1 MHNLALEL
9 LAKGDIITGS
19 DDEIFD
25 PALSRLKAAG
35 ILPEKFGWYPEKIR
49 NDIDVVILG
58 MHAKPDNPEL
68 IKAQQMGIP
77 IYSFP
82 EYVANQSSNKKR
94 VVIAGSHGKTTCTA
108 MLMHILKENEID
120 FDYLVGSMIQ
130 GYDRMVKLSDANI
143 ILIEGDEYLTS
154 PIDRRS
160 KFLHYHPHVS
170 MITGIAWDHINVFP
184 TFDSYHE
191 TFKQFITSTQR
202 GFYFAQD
209 DHLVELTNGSEG
221 WRSYTEE
228 WHKSL
233 GDGRTLI
240 KTDEGEFQMPFFG
253 LHNVQNASGVV
264 KLAAELGVSTSAAWG
279 ALESFPGTAKRLEV
293 IHRDDS
299 LTVYRDFAHAPSKL
313 GATVHAVRNEYNKSE
328 FTAVFEVHTFSSL
341 QTEFMENY
349 KGLMS
354 EADHAFVLYD
364 PHVFE
369 MKGMEV
375 PSIQK
380 VRSAFGDVE
389 VFSNAK
395 ELEELV
401 HKEIQQAKIK
411 GNHQVLLW
419 MSSGQLGGINL
430 IS

>member
-9 LAKGDIITGS
+9 QAKGDIITGS

-25 PALSRLKAAG
+25 PALSRLKVAG
-35 ILPEKFGWYPEKIR
+35 ILPEKLGWYPERITD
-49 NDIDVVILG
+49 DIEAVILG

-68 IKAQQMGIP
+68 RKAQQIGIP
-77 IYSFP
+77 IFSFP

-130 GYDRMVKLSDANI
+130 GYDRMVKLSDARI
-143 ILIEGDEYLTS
+143 ILIEGDEYLSS

-160 KFLHYHPHVS
+160 KFLHYSPHVS

-184 TFDSYHE
+184 TFDSYLE
-191 TFKQFITSTQR
+191 TFKQFIDTTQR
-202 GFYFAQD
+202 GFYFARD
-209 DHLVELTNGSEG
+209 EYLVELTKGAKGWGS
-221 WRSYTEE
+221 YIEE
-228 WHKSL
+228 WHQSL
-233 GDGRTLI
+233 GSGRTLI
-240 KTDEGEFQMPFFG
+240 KTDQGEFQMPFFG
-253 LHNVQNASGVV
+253 LHNIQNASGVV
-264 KLAAELGVSTSAAWG
+264 KLAMELGLSNSAAWG
-279 ALESFPGTAKRLEV
+279 ALESFPGTSKRLEV
-293 IHRDDS
+293 IHRDDKQ
-299 LTVYRDFAHAPSKL
+299 TVFRDFAHAPSKL
-313 GATVHAVRNEYNKSE
+313 GATVNAVRNEYNISE

-341 QTEFMENY
+341 QTDFMENY
-349 KGLMS
+349 RGLMS
-354 EADHAFVLYD
+354 KADHAYVLYD

-375 PSIQK
+375 PSIEK
-380 VRSAFGDVE
+380 VRSAFGDVN
-389 VFSNAK
+389 VFSNAE

-401 HKEIQQAKIK
+401 HKEIQLAKTN

-430 IS
+430 IP